1 MKITRN
7 QLRQLIQEAMPDG
20 GVPDVVGYLSKGQDD
35 IYPGADERGDPDSW
49 DHLYDEDEDG
59 DGVPDNQEGTMD
71 PDREV
76 SLRLGKVRDLL
87 ADAEEIA
94 QRAPDHQNKGEGFA
108 MAELQMVVDD
118 LHQMYGTEYWTQG

>member
-7 QLRQLIQEAMPDG
+7 QLRQLIQESMDE
-20 GVPDVVGYLSKGQDD
+20 LGQD
-35 IYPGADERGDPDSW
+35 R
-49 DHLYDEDEDG
+49 DG
-59 DGVPDNQEGTMD
+59 DGVPDNQEGFMD

-94 QRAPDHQNKGEGFA
+94 RQAPDHQDKGEGFA
-108 MAELQMVVDD
+108 MAELQMVVDN
-118 LHQMYGTEYWTQG
+118 LHQMYGTEYWT

>member
-1 MKITRN
+1 MRITRK
-7 QLRQLIQEAMPDG
+7 QLRQIIKESMDEL
-20 GVPDVVGYLSKGQDD
+20 GQD
-35 IYPGADERGDPDSW
+35 R
-49 DHLYDEDEDG
+49 DG

-94 QRAPDHQNKGEGFA
+94 RQAPDHQDKGEGFA
-108 MAELQMVVDD
+108 MAELQMVVDN

>member
-7 QLRQLIQEAMPDG
+7 RLRQLIQESMDE
-20 GVPDVVGYLSKGQDD
+20 LGQD
-35 IYPGADERGDPDSW
+35 R
-49 DHLYDEDEDG
+49 DG

-87 ADAEEIA
+87 AEADEIA
-94 QRAPDHQNKGEGFA
+94 RQAPDHQDKGEGFA

>member
-7 QLRQLIQEAMPDG
+7 QLRQLIQESMDE
-20 GVPDVVGYLSKGQDD
+20 LGQD
-35 IYPGADERGDPDSW
+35 R
-49 DHLYDEDEDG
+49 DG
-59 DGVPDNQEGTMD
+59 DGVPDNQEGIMD

-94 QRAPDHQNKGEGFA
+94 RQAPDHQDKGEGFA

>member
-1 MKITRN
+1 MRITRN
-7 QLRQLIQEAMPDG
+7 QLRQIIKEALEDLSEAPFTVDDLKLAADT
-20 GVPDVVGYLSKGQDD
+20 DVNR
-35 IYPGADERGDPDSW
+35 PGDR
-49 DHLYDEDEDG
+49 DG

-87 ADAEEIA
+87 ADADEIA
-94 QRAPDHQNKGEGFA
+94 RQAPDHQDKGEGFA